1 MSMFKTLSSS
11 PRFTRQLFAVA
22 LASALLGASALA
34 QTRRAAE
41 TPAATSGPT
50 SGATSGATND
60 AISSTLQRDGGHTVT
75 YKQRTNYDFDDDQVE
90 GTLVQPDTD
99 LITGRGKATH
109 ESLVR
114 PRTTFQ
120 PEMLKSVESL

>member
-1 MSMFKTLSSS
+1 MSMSISRTLSTSS
-11 PRFTRQLFAVA
+11 RFTRQLFALTV
-22 LASALLGASALA
+22 ASALLGGSALA
-34 QTRRAAE
+34 QTRLAPQDAAS
-41 TPAATSGPT
+41 ATVKSE
-50 SGATSGATND
+50 A
-60 AISSTLQRDGGHTVT
+60 GHTVT

-99 LITGRGKATH
+99 LITGRGKAKH
-109 ESLVR
+109 DSLVR